1 MCFLFEV
8 STIYQ
13 SESISLATG
22 VCFDLNKE
30 TISRHSLIEKD
41 IQVLGTRKEKIGKEA
56 DDFKNEDAVRS
67 ITNMYFYST
76 EQFFLWFLFR
86 ITATQGSE
94 AYNPPGNELEVMVII
109 FLVYDSWGLYTWNI
123 CPGKNSMILITSFC

>member
-1 MCFLFEV
+1 MFNDFHRKLDNIWWKLCFLFEV

-76 EQFFLWFLFR
+76 EQFFL
-86 ITATQGSE
+86 
-94 AYNPPGNELEVMVII
+94 
-109 FLVYDSWGLYTWNI
+109 
-123 CPGKNSMILITSFC
+123 